1 MDTYIA
7 TDDGQFV
14 SEKMERMARIIMD
27 YDQNLQ
33 LRWIPADK
41 RTREDKS
48 PYQIVDTTGGT
59 EYIVFHFTEL
69 DSPEEVLARLF
80 MGDNKQG
87 NVLTRLEAQE
97 TANKLMQ
104 LKRKD
109 DELEE
114 MMDQAKFMFGT
125 PLHYIKMG
133 RDDEGKLIRMDDHRR
148 RI

>member
-14 SEKMERMARIIMD
+14 SEKMERLARIIQD
-27 YDQNLQ
+27 YDHNLQ

-41 RTREDKS
+41 RTRDDKA
-48 PYQIVDTTGGT
+48 PYQIVDTTGGN

-69 DSPEEVLARLF
+69 DSPEDVLARLF
-80 MGDNKQG
+80 MGDNQQG

-104 LKRKD
+104 LKKKD
-109 DELEE
+109 DELAEV
-114 MMDQAKFMFGT
+114 MDQAAFMFGT

-133 RDDEGKLIRMDDHRR
+133 RDDEGKLIRMDDTRR